1 MLIELVDISKQYGT
15 GDCTV
20 HALNNINFAVK
31 EGEFVAIMG
40 KSGCGKTTLLNVMG
54 TLLRPDAGTYLFDG
68 ELVNDLNEKQLAVY
82 KRKQLALIF
91 QNYNLVD
98 ELTIYNNITLPF
110 VFDKQKYEKE
120 VLYSITKDLKIDGI
134 LNKYPKQLSGGE
146 KQRAAIAR
154 ALLVHPRVIL
164 ADEPTGN
171 LDYENAISV
180 MEILR
185 SCVEKY
191 HQTVVMVTHDEEM
204 ASYADRIV
212 RMKDGSLLL
221 NDGGE

>member
-1 MLIELVDISKQYGT
+1 MLIELVDISKQYRT

-54 TLLRPDAGTYLFDG
+54 TLLRPDTGTYLFDG
-68 ELVNDLNEKQLAVY
+68 ELVNELNEKQLAVY

-110 VFDKQKYEKE
+110 IFDKQKYEKE
-120 VLYSITKDLKIDGI
+120 VLYSIAKDLKIDGI

-171 LDYENAISV
+171 LDYENAIGV
-180 MEILR
+180 MELLR

-191 HQTVVMVTHDEEM
+191 HQTVVMVTHDDEM

-221 NDGGE
+221 NNGGE